1 VQQLLDRL
9 TWGNLSVQGKVRAI
23 FVGQMVGIGLIAL
36 ATFVVIGAIRFQLQ
50 QTVSTAVEMRAL
62 TQDMRLA
69 VETMEGLESRLADAI
84 SQPGFE
90 RDVPQIAA
98 DHAELA
104 ETVLENSDRVS
115 QLSKELSERATVAG
129 IEAEHENL
137 GLYLNI
143 LQDSF
148 ALIYKNARSLADP
161 ETGAA
166 AIFVGQGDQL
176 ETLTLRQG
184 NTELIGQM
192 IVLRSLE
199 RSLNARGDFQD
210 LTAFHEAADTYLQIY
225 QESIPAAQ
233 RIDEIPAA
241 LETYR
246 QQADA
251 VAELFDELEQSRA
264 GYASL
269 LNYTRNSVGRMNTI
283 GQGQAEEAVRVVE
296 RILNGAQIGVLLWLG
311 LMLALG
317 LAVAALFI
325 RYTKRTL
332 DDLLITSQY
341 LVEGDFQARA
351 ATVSRDE
358 FGQLAASL
366 NTLGKEL
373 EGQVAGLEQR
383 VAERTRDLSFTAEIG
398 RVVIKQQRPRDLMNE
413 VVELIR
419 QRFGFYHAQVF
430 LMDDEGRN
438 AKLAASTGSIGRELL
453 IRQHALPVGSQS
465 VIGQVT
471 ARAEPVIALD
481 TDAST
486 VHRRNELLPDTR
498 SEMALP
504 MRIGD
509 RIIGAL
515 DVQSV
520 APDAFDEEDVAVF
533 QIIADDLAI
542 AWENAKLHLQLEE
555 AMQRIRY
562 LERQMTTD
570 AWQAFRLSRK
580 DAPLGYRLGEDRVE
594 PHDGSMPE
602 PIQHAI
608 QMGGVVTE
616 EESSDEINLAI
627 PIRVRGE
634 VIGAFGFGGE
644 ALGSLSEDDVSLITA
659 VVDRVGLALENLR
672 LVEQTARRAEYE
684 QIVNEITAKIV
695 GSTDVNHILQTTVQ
709 ELGRVLRAPQA
720 SVQLVQEKMGKNNE

>member
-1 VQQLLDRL
+1 VQQLFDRL
-9 TWGNLSVQGKVRAI
+9 TWGSLSVRGKVRAI
-23 FVGQMVGIGLIAL
+23 FAGLMVVIGLIAL
-36 ATFVVIGAIRFQLQ
+36 AVFAVIGAIRFQLR
-50 QTVSTAVEMRAL
+50 QTVSTAVEMREL

-69 VETMEGLESRLADAI
+69 VETMESLESRLADAI

-104 ETVLENSDRVS
+104 EAVLESSDRVS
-115 QLSKELSERATVAG
+115 QLSEELSERASVAG
-129 IEAEHENL
+129 IETEHENL
-137 GLYLNI
+137 GLYVTI

-148 ALIYKNARSLADP
+148 ALIYKNAQSLASP

-166 AIFVGQGDQL
+166 AMFEAQGDQL
-176 ETLTLRQG
+176 EALTLRQG

-210 LTAFHEAADTYLQIY
+210 QTAFHEAADTFLQIY

-233 RIDEIPAA
+233 QIDEIPVA

-264 GYASL
+264 GYASI

-283 GQGQAEEAVRVVE
+283 GQGQAEESVRAVE
-296 RILNGAQIGVLLWLG
+296 RILNGARVGVLLWLG

-317 LAVAALFI
+317 LLAAILFI
-325 RYTKRTL
+325 RYAMRTL
-332 DDLLITSQY
+332 DDLLITSQH

-351 ATVSRDE
+351 VTSSQDE

-366 NTLGKEL
+366 NVLGKEL
-373 EGQVAGLEQR
+373 DGLVAGLEQR
-383 VAERTRDLSFTAEIG
+383 VAERTRDLSLTAEIG
-398 RVVIKQQRPRDLMNE
+398 RAVVKQQRPRDLMNE

-430 LMDDEGRN
+430 LVDDEGRS
-438 AKLAASTGSIGRELL
+438 AKLAASTGRVGRELL
-453 IRQHALPVGSQS
+453 ARQHALPVGSQS

-471 ARAEPVIALD
+471 ARSEPVIALD
-481 TDAST
+481 TDIST
-486 VHRRNELLPDTR
+486 VHQRNELLPDTR

-509 RIIGAL
+509 RVVGAL
-515 DVQSV
+515 DVQSIE
-520 APDAFDEEDVAVF
+520 PDAFHEEDVAVF
-533 QIIADDLAI
+533 QIIADNLAI
-542 AWENAKLHLQLEE
+542 AWENAKLYIQLKE
-555 AMQRIRY
+555 AVQRIRY
-562 LERQMTTD
+562 LERQMTAD

-580 DAPLGYRLGEDRVE
+580 DAPLGYRLGEDRIE
-594 PHDGSMPE
+594 PHDGATPE
-602 PIQHAI
+602 PLQHAI
-608 QMGGVVTE
+608 QMGSVVTE
-616 EESSDEINLAI
+616 GEEGDEISLAI

-644 ALGSLSEDDVSLITA
+644 TLGSLSEDDVSLVTA

-672 LVEQTARRAEYE
+672 LIEQTTRRAEYE

-709 ELGRVLRAPQA
+709 ELGRVLRAPQT
-720 SVQLVQEKMGKNNE
+720 SVQLVQEKMGENNE